1 MAPVDGKLRI
11 LLIHRTK
18 YRDIT
23 LPKGK
28 VDPGEMLAETAV
40 REVHEETGI
49 RVSLGVSVGVSR
61 YHLASQ
67 KQKVVHYWAAEA
79 TDVAIRESTFVPN
92 REIAALEWVSVKK
105 ARARLSYPVDLEI
118 LDFFSNLVDDG
129 VLRTFPVIAL
139 RHAKATPRSE
149 WDGSDASRPLT
160 ERGRTQAKS
169 IVGPLRAFGVRRIVT
184 SDAVRCV
191 ETITPLSRA
200 LDRKPVKTEK
210 ISQGR
215 LGGRRV
221 RSACGRRPP
230 HPRRQAGR
238 AVQPWPGASRP
249 ALGDRAGHRHHP
261 GVLPQQR
268 SRPRACRVLG
278 GAPLGHEPRIRDH
291 RHRDAHPQSL
301 TSLISRGS
309 TQRVARRS
317 PAVHL
322 LGRVSLTVAHSVT
335 VCPAPGPTHSRSK
348 DPQ

>member
-1 MAPVDGKLRI
+1 MSGRQLQLPADTTTSAKWTDKAVYAAGAVVWRVVEGKLRI

-18 YRDIT
+18 YRDVT

-61 YHLASQ
+61 YLLASQ

-79 TDVAIRESTFVPN
+79 TDVAIRKSTFVPN

-118 LDFFSNLVDDG
+118 LDFFAKLVDDG

-160 ERGRTQAKS
+160 DRGRKQAKS
-169 IVGPLRAFGVRRIVT
+169 IVGPLRAFGVRRIVS

-191 ETITPLSRA
+191 ETVTPLARA
-200 LDRKPVKTEK
+200 LDRKIVKTEK
-210 ISQGR
+210 ISQDAWEDGDSDLR
-215 LGGRRV
+215 SVVGRRI
-221 RSACGRRPP
+221 
-230 HPRRQAGR
+230 
-238 AVQPWPGASRP
+238 
-249 ALGDRAGHRHHP
+249 RAGKPAVVCSHGP
-261 GVLPQQR
+261 VLPGLLSEIALATGTIQG
-268 SRPRACRVLG
+268 SYLSSASDL
-278 GAPLGHEPRIRDH
+278 EP
-291 RHRDAHPQSL
+291 AAFS
-301 TSLISRGS
+301 
-309 TQRVARRS
+309 V
-317 PAVHL
+317 VHL
-322 LGRVSLTVAHSVT
+322 SATN
-335 VCPAPGPTHSRSK
+335 PGSGIIAIETHVPK
-348 DPQ
+348 V

>member
-1 MAPVDGKLRI
+1 MNTRQLQLPADTTTNSKWTDKAVYAAGAVVWRLVDGKLRI

-79 TDVAIRESTFVPN
+79 TDAAIRESTFVPN

-105 ARARLSYPVDLEI
+105 ARTRLSYPVDLEI

-160 ERGRTQAKS
+160 DRGRKQAKS

-200 LDRKPVKTEK
+200 LDRKPVKTDK
-210 ISQGR
+210 ISQDAWEDGESDLR
-215 LGGRRV
+215 SVVGRRI
-221 RSACGRRPP
+221 
-230 HPRRQAGR
+230 
-238 AVQPWPGASRP
+238 
-249 ALGDRAGHRHHP
+249 RAGKPAVICSHGP
-261 GVLPQQR
+261 VLPGLLSEIALATGTIQG
-268 SRPRACRVLG
+268 SYLSSAADL
-278 GAPLGHEPRIRDH
+278 EP
-291 RHRDAHPQSL
+291 AAFS
-301 TSLISRGS
+301 
-309 TQRVARRS
+309 V
-317 PAVHL
+317 VHL
-322 LGRVSLTVAHSVT
+322 SATN
-335 VCPAPGPTHSRSK
+335 PGSGIIAIETHIPK
-348 DPQ
+348 V